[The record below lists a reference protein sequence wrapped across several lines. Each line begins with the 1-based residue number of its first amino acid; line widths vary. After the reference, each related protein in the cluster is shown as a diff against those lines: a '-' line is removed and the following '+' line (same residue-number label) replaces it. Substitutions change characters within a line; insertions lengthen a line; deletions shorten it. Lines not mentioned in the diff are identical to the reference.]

1 MPIYDKLVSENF
13 HGTILCISHLNDDWN
28 DDALNGLLKN
38 LEMLIPAELQ
48 SSFELYLYK
57 MHDLQWSGKV
67 NPMEYEDYDYK
78 ISAQYEGG
86 REI

>member
-1 MPIYDKLVSENF
+1 
-13 HGTILCISHLNDDWN
+13 
-28 DDALNGLLKN
+28 
-38 LEMLIPAELQ
+38 MLIPAELQ

-86 REI
+86 REIQIKIERNELNFF